1 MKKILLLAFGL
12 VSLVSTAQISS
23 KFYGEVK
30 ELKEL
35 QSRTLIVEILEENP
49 KVLKKLDKPKKQ
61 KELSDYKLFIKQFN
75 EEFKVYATKYWKLNT
90 KIEFKTE
97 TEILALNK
105 AKDKS
110 FALLRYYNLKDNN
123 GVGLDTKLTVAALVY
138 TRCETSLNQPDS
150 KIYLPIR
157 KDINDKFLLEADYKY
172 ALETLQSNIN
182 WIVANNKVIDFDK
195 YADKM
200 SDENCSKLKGKTLL
214 VGNDMMMKGRTQA
227 EAKTNYGGDLKFVSD
242 AEINTAVVNKTKN
255 TAVLYSIPYGIIKTQ
270 VTIVQMASL
279 VFFKVIVDCETG
291 QILWMHMPG
300 GFSYGSNISYLLSE
314 KEFKMMAECKKP

>member
-1 MKKILLLAFGL
+1 MKKFLLLAFGL
-12 VSLVSTAQISS
+12 VSFASSAQISS
-23 KFYGEVK
+23 KFYGEPK

-75 EEFKVYATKYWKLNT
+75 EEFKVYATKYWKLNS

-105 AKDKS
+105 AKNKS
-110 FALLRYYNLKDNN
+110 FAVLRYYNLQDNN
-123 GVGLDTKLTVAALVY
+123 SFGLDTKMTVAALVY
-138 TRCETSLNQPDS
+138 TRCETSINQPDS

-157 KDINDKFLLEADYKY
+157 KDLNDKFLLEADYKY

-182 WIVANNKVIDFDK
+182 YIVATNKVIDFDK

-200 SDENCSKLKGKTLL
+200 SDQNCSKLKGKTLL
-214 VGNDMMMKGRTQA
+214 VGNDMMMKGRTQS
-227 EAKTNYGGDLKFVSD
+227 EAKSNYGGDLKFVSEAD
-242 AEINTAVVNKTKN
+242 LNSAVVNKTKN
-255 TAVLYSIPYGIIKTQ
+255 TAVLYSIPYGIIKSGL
-270 VTIVQMASL
+270 VVVQLSNF
-279 VFFKVIVDCETG
+279 VFCKVIVDCETG
-291 QILWMHMPG
+291 EILWLHMPG
-300 GFSYGSNISYLLSE
+300 GFSYGSNITYYLTE